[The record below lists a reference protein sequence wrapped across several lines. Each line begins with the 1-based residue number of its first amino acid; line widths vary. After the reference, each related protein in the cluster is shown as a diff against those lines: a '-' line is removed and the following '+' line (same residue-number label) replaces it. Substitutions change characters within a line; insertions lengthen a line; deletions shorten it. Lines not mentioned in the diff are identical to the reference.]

1 MNAAGG
7 NDTEFISLSRYK
19 IKSPLLSLFFSFI
32 VLSEITGSSSEALT
46 TSSPKPKTIFR
57 FAVSD
62 SLDLWRSY
70 PQEFDRIRSVSLPT
84 I

>member
-1 MNAAGG
+1 MNAADG
-7 NDTEFISLSRYK
+7 NDTEFISLSRYEV
-19 IKSPLLSLFFSFI
+19 KSPLLSLFFSFI

-57 FAVSD
+57 LAVSD
-62 SLDLWRSY
+62 SLGLWHNS
-70 PQEFDRIRSVSLPT
+70 PLVFDQIRSVSLPM